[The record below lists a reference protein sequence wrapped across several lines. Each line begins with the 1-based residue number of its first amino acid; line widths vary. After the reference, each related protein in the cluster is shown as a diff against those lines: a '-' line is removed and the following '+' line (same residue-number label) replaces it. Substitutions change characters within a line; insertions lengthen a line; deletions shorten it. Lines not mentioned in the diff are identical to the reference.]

1 MLEQAGFA
9 PESLEAQPEK
19 LPEVQPR
26 ESRFALLAWLFASV
40 ASPVLDRCRRR
51 LSLGLSWVCKVF
63 WRWARARSR
72 SFAAAMLLPPLF
84 FISHCHRLR
93 PRPSHGPHA
102 TRPARKPPD
111 QLFAADETV
120 SRTAGRLARAV
131 RRELDALNSGLDG
144 AFSRLRALETAL
156 ENQIAALDEAGA
168 RAEVRGEAIAA
179 RLAQESQRLEL
190 LSHHLSDAASH
201 AAEIVTSH
209 SAELKATI
217 DSAEGSLRDT
227 ARTLSGH
234 FVEVAARATD
244 VMADRSA
251 EMRATI
257 GNAEESLKG
266 SAESLSAHF
275 IEAAARATDVMADR
289 SAQMKTTID
298 GSEQAL
304 KLSAQT
310 MSDRF
315 VEAASRAS
323 QTLANRSAL
332 LKASIDAAEASLQA
346 MTQTLSDRFTDAA
359 ASATES
365 VAGRAAQLK
374 ATIETAEGTL
384 KMAAQ
389 SLDVQ
394 AAGFRAAAPG
404 RRRCAADAAVEL
416 DGQAKKIEEVS
427 DAAMARAEF
436 VLARQEK
443 HRAAMSEL
451 MARLKEE
458 SAAFETALS
467 QQRAGME
474 AAIGALGGEA
484 KRFETVTGDAE
495 RHLDTDHGQCRQP
508 RLAAHRSFAREA
520 EQLKEASEAANAL
533 LANLIARRCRT
544 RAPGRRP

>member
-26 ESRFALLAWLFASV
+26 KSRFALLAWLFASV
-40 ASPVLDRCRRR
+40 ACLFWIGAGGAY
-51 LSLGLSWVCKVF
+51 LWGFLGPKGLLALGPGQIALV
-63 WRWARARSR
+63 
-72 SFAAAMLLPPLF
+72 AAAVVLPPLF
-84 FISHCHRLR
+84 FISIATAFSFAHRMGR
-93 PRPSHGPHA
+93 SNEAFQEA
-102 TRPARKPPD
+102 TR

-120 SRTAGRLARAV
+120 SRTAGRLARSV

-144 AFSRLRALETAL
+144 AFGRLRSLETAL

-168 RAEVRGEAIAA
+168 RAGVRGEAVAA
-179 RLAQESQRLEL
+179 RLAQESQRLES
-190 LSHHLSDAASH
+190 LSHHLTDAASQ

-346 MTQTLSDRFTDAA
+346 MTQTLSDRFTGAA
-359 ASATES
+359 ASATEL

-384 KMAAQ
+384 KMAAP
-389 SLDVQ
+389 V
-394 AAGFRAAAPG
+394 AGRAGGGIPRRRAG
-404 RRRCAADAAVEL
+404 RRRCAA
-416 DGQAKKIEEVS
+416 
-427 DAAMARAEF
+427 
-436 VLARQEK
+436 
-443 HRAAMSEL
+443 
-451 MARLKEE
+451 
-458 SAAFETALS
+458 
-467 QQRAGME
+467 
-474 AAIGALGGEA
+474 
-484 KRFETVTGDAE
+484 
-495 RHLDTDHGQCRQP
+495 
-508 RLAAHRSFAREA
+508 
-520 EQLKEASEAANAL
+520 
-533 LANLIARRCRT
+533 
-544 RAPGRRP
+544 